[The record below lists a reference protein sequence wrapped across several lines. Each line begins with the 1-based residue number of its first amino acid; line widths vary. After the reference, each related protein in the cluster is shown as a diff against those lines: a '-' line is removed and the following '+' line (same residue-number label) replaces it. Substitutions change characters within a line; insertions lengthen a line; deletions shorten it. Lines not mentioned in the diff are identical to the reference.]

1 MPFAIVGKSRV
12 GDAEAVRAEGF
23 VPGIMYG
30 AGITPV
36 QFSVSSVD
44 LEKIYRNV
52 SESTLVDFTLDG
64 GAPVKVLL
72 QDFQFDPV
80 KSKISHVDF
89 RQIDMSKELE
99 VDVEINLIGIAPAV
113 KALGGTLVQQ
123 LDSAQV
129 RCLPK
134 DLISSV
140 EVDVSVLAGL
150 DDIISIADLKFP
162 VGVEP
167 LDAPD
172 TVIARVEAPMTEEEM
187 KALEEGSAVDLSK
200 IEVSEKKGKKEEEGA
215 EAEAA
220 DTAKAEEKK

>member
-12 GDAEAVRAEGF
+12 GNAEELRALGE

-30 AGITPV
+30 AGITPL

-52 SESTLVDFTLDG
+52 SESTLVDFTIDA

-80 KSKISHVDF
+80 KSKITHVDF
-89 RQIDMSKELE
+89 RQIDMTKELE
-99 VDVEINLIGIAPAV
+99 VDVEINFVGVAPAV

-140 EVDVSVLAGL
+140 EVDVSVLVGL
-150 DDIISIADLKFP
+150 DDIISISDLKFP

-167 LDAPD
+167 LDAAD

-215 EAEAA
+215 EADAA
-220 DTAKAEEKK
+220 KTEEKKD